1 MQRKRRANVVG
12 IRSRTRE
19 TQSQACERLY
29 IEHHHALRRFLAVR
43 CGLHSEID
51 DIVQEVFARLAQRV
65 DLARRL
71 PPADERN
78 RSYLFVVANR
88 VVINLERRR
97 KLERRYIRKRA
108 DAALGGDKLTSPSAE
123 HVVAVRDD
131 LESVRRAILELKS
144 NWRRAFVLHRF
155 RHMSYIEIAQEMG
168 VSVKTVEKYIHFAL
182 KALRRALLKT
192 DAGGHR

>member
-12 IRSRTRE
+12 IRSRPRE
-19 TQSQACERLY
+19 TQEQACERLY
-29 IEHHHALRRFLAVR
+29 IEHHRALRRFLAVR
-43 CGLHSEID
+43 CGLYNEID
-51 DIVQEVFARLAQRV
+51 DIVQEVFARLAQSI

-97 KLERRYIRKRA
+97 KLERRYICKQA
-108 DAALGGDKLTSPSAE
+108 DAALGGHELASPSAE

-131 LESVRRAILELKS
+131 LESVRRAILELKP
-144 NWRRAFVLHRF
+144 NWRRAFVSHRF

-168 VSVKTVEKYIHFAL
+168 VSVKTVEKYIHCAL
-182 KALRRALLKT
+182 AALRRALLET
-192 DAGGHR
+192 DGGGRR